1 MTRTTSAARA
11 VLGASAAVLLLLL
24 GLVAAPAAQAHT
36 ELVSSTPANGAALD
50 APPKTISL
58 TFDEEPASVEFVKA
72 ESTDGASITLDS
84 PTLAGTVLTVAW
96 PADAA
101 PGLYRLGWSLI
112 SDDGD
117 PVTGTIMFSYV
128 AAAAAPSATAPSSAA
143 PEPSQS
149 VAQSAAPV
157 ATTTSGSSTGTL
169 VAVGLGALVLLVVA
183 GTTVAVLRRSRRDD
197 RTDDAVVGADEVTEP
212 VGR

>member
-1 MTRTTSAARA
+1 MTRSVRTLLAGVSAA
-11 VLGASAAVLLLLL
+11 LLLLM

-36 ELVSSTPANGAALD
+36 ELVSSNPSNGAALD
-50 APPKTISL
+50 APPTTITL
-58 TFDEEPASVEFVKA
+58 TFDEVPKSVEFVKA
-72 ESTDGASITLDS
+72 ESTDGASITLAD
-84 PTLAGTVLTVAW
+84 PKLDGTVITVAW

-128 AAAAAPSATAPSSAA
+128 AAAAAPSSAA
-143 PEPSQS
+143 PSQS
-149 VAQSAAPV
+149 APQSPAPA
-157 ATTTSGSSTGTL
+157 ATTTSSSSSGTL
-169 VAVGLGALVLLVVA
+169 VAVGLGALVLLVAA
-183 GTTVAVLRRSRRDD
+183 GTTVAVLRRSRRDE
-197 RTDDAVVGADEVTEP
+197 DADVTADADDEVSEP